1 MQYSF
6 PEQASAVAEHLQ
18 DTLPFV
24 SQNIPLDG
32 SEHDSKYS
40 EHLHSPMIGSQYD
53 PLVLDSQESACPHLQ
68 TPSMQDSPSTLHVVK
83 STPPH
88 GISIIKYCICMIWNH
103 CKTDLA
109 TKIIAA
115 LTRFLENVP
124 FLCQVL
130 LFPQLTVLSR
140 LWMPIEFVS
149 RLDVMV
155 VSCIT
160 YV

>member
-1 MQYSF
+1 MQEPSVQYSF

-53 PLVLDSQESACPHLQ
+53 PLILDSQESACPHLQ

-88 GISIIKYCICMIWNH
+88 GISIIRYCICMI
-103 CKTDLA
+103 
-109 TKIIAA
+109 
-115 LTRFLENVP
+115 
-124 FLCQVL
+124 
-130 LFPQLTVLSR
+130 
-140 LWMPIEFVS
+140 
-149 RLDVMV
+149 
-155 VSCIT
+155 
-160 YV
+160 